1 MPMPDWIDGEVVE
14 NKEWTETLFSL
25 RIRAPLG
32 NFKAGQFVRIALEI
46 DGEVVARPYSLV
58 NAPAE
63 SELEIF
69 FNIVPEGPLTPR
81 LATLQQGDVI
91 KVADKPYGFLTV
103 EEVPDARYLWM
114 LATGT
119 GIGPFISI
127 LKSELPWQKFEKV
140 VLVYSVKTE
149 RELAYQNVIVDIQEQ
164 NQQQLSFVPLVTRE
178 LIEGAINKRV
188 TAALESGELEHRV
201 GVQISPEDSHVMM
214 CGNSAM
220 ITDVT
225 ELLKTRNMRKH
236 LRREPGHI
244 TTEKYH

>member
-1 MPMPDWIDGEVVE
+1 MPDWIEGEVIE
-14 NKEWTETLFSL
+14 NRGWTDTLFSL
-25 RIRAPLG
+25 RLRAPLG
-32 NFKAGQFVRIALEI
+32 SFKAGQFVRIALEI

-63 SELEIF
+63 PALEIF
-69 FNIVPEGPLTPR
+69 FNIVPDGPLTPR
-81 LATLQQGDVI
+81 LAALKQGDVI

-103 EEVPDARYLWM
+103 DEVPDARHLWM

-119 GIGPFISI
+119 GVGPFISI
-127 LKSELPWQKFEKV
+127 LRSAHPWRKFEKL
-140 VLVYSVKTE
+140 VLVYSVKTGS
-149 RELAYQNVIVDIQEQ
+149 ELVYQDVIADIRKQK
-164 NQQQLSFVPLVTRE
+164 QQQLSFVPLVTRE
-178 LIEGAINKRV
+178 PIEGAINKRV
-188 TAALESGELEHRV
+188 TAALESGELEHHV

-220 ITDVT
+220 IADVMA
-225 ELLKTRNMRKH
+225 LLKTRNMRKH